1 MSFEKIISIPG
12 MSGLY
17 KMLAQMR
24 NGGFVVEAL
33 NDGRRVPVSA
43 TQRIIMLNDIS
54 VYTVEEDM
62 PLRQV
67 FLKMKENEKIAASVD
82 SKTDPDKLKST
93 LKQILPEFD
102 EERVHASDIRKMFVW
117 FSLLNG
123 KIDFNEP
130 VAEEQSEG
138 TELAEVAEPVAEV
151 KPKKTAARKK
161 KEAEADA
168 PSAEDA
174 PVKKPRAK
182 KAAAKSE

>member
-1 MSFEKIISIPG
+1 
-12 MSGLY
+12 
-17 KMLAQMR
+17 
-24 NGGFVVEAL
+24 
-33 NDGRRVPVSA
+33 
-43 TQRIIMLNDIS
+43 
-54 VYTVEEDM
+54 
-62 PLRQV
+62 
-67 FLKMKENEKIAASVD
+67 MKENEKIAASVD